1 MHDDLRDDHDAP
13 RPVFQQAQPVH
24 IGVTALLTFRVERP
38 RAIVSDK
45 QPRRK
50 QMKQTP
56 ILAVALAAAL
66 GCALGAH
73 AQTQTYPSRPLT
85 VVVPF
90 PPGGPTDT
98 VGRVMAEHMKT
109 TLGQTVVIENVT
121 GAGGTIG
128 MGRVARAD
136 PDGYSL
142 VVGQWTTHVGGGA
155 IYPLTFHV
163 LHDFEPVSL
172 LTSSPLWIV
181 GKTGL
186 PANNLKEFIA
196 WLKDS
201 QGKASAATIGA
212 GSAAHMC
219 MIYFQ
224 NHTGTSSQFV
234 PYRGGAPALQD
245 LVAGQVDWS
254 CLEASQTMGHFRGGR
269 VKVFAVMAKNRWFGA
284 TDVPTVDE
292 AGAPGLH
299 FPFWHGLWAPKGTP
313 RDIVGR
319 LNGAVVEAFADPA
332 TRKRFADLGM
342 DIPPREQLT
351 PQALYDHHKAEIEK
365 WWPIIKAANIKVP

>member
-1 MHDDLRDDHDAP
+1 
-13 RPVFQQAQPVH
+13 
-24 IGVTALLTFRVERP
+24 
-38 RAIVSDK
+38 
-45 QPRRK
+45 
-50 QMKQTP
+50 MKQTP

-66 GCALGAH
+66 GCALGAQ
-73 AQTQTYPSRPLT
+73 AQTYPSRPLT

-90 PPGGPTDT
+90 PPGGPTDS
-98 VGRVMAEHMKT
+98 VGRVMADHMKT

-201 QGKASAATIGA
+201 QGKASGATIGA

-224 NHTGTSSQFV
+224 NHTDTSSQFV

-254 CLEASQTMGHFRGGR
+254 CLEASQTMSHFRGGR

-284 TDVPTVDE
+284 NDVPTVDE

-313 RDIVGR
+313 REIVGR

-351 PQALYDHHKAEIEK
+351 PQALYDHHKAEVEK
-365 WWPIIKAANIKVP
+365 WWPIIKGANIKVQ